1 MWKSKFYGAFVLN
14 RRVDLHAIDAT
25 PNRWR
30 GGAGSSPL
38 VSTQVA
44 FSFVTTDAI
53 PLPDLDAE
61 NIRVDRPDRVF
72 VREDEI
78 GWRDFYDDLEPFE
91 PVDHELLPM
100 VFEDTRATN
109 LPAPG
114 GKQSLLNAARAAGA
128 NI

>member
-1 MWKSKFYGAFVLN
+1 MAWRYSFLTA
-14 RRVDLHAIDAT
+14 RRSQHVHPTHWLI
-25 PNRWR
+25 
-30 GGAGSSPL
+30 
-38 VSTQVA
+38 STQVA

-91 PVDHELLPM
+91 SVDHELLPM

>member
-1 MWKSKFYGAFVLN
+1 M
-14 RRVDLHAIDAT
+14 I
-25 PNRWR
+25 
-30 GGAGSSPL
+30 
-38 VSTQVA
+38 STQVA